1 MPEADLSALSGIDLV
16 FPAAVLSNGAVVYQG
31 NVLDSYE
38 LYPKALCFVA
48 ASEQGLEDLKSLAE
62 EVIKVSDCKP
72 PPLLHLN
79 GASHKN
85 WEQELQSTLLRV
97 LAQEVRA
104 AAERNV
110 LLNRSIALMRK
121 EQERI
126 LDNFS
131 KMENFVLSHNLIE
144 RRLLTSLEP
153 SPACAPLEISSES
166 SLEQRLPVS
175 SSGLSDVMVFVDDVD
190 PDASGVLEVILFTIE
205 DSEICAKWHIASEKI
220 RDKRLRLSLPVSLSG
235 DAMTPSLRVRWVG
248 EGVVSLATS
257 LHNPDTRY
265 QASHPDN
272 SDGRV
277 LALRCW
283 SYIPGS
289 QAPLPAGAHLPVGK
303 DKEPVRTVLVTPESL
318 EKFIN
323 ITAPEEYVRVVQD
336 GRALQVHAMKGET
349 TSAVIQ
355 HVVPVN
361 TSKIVAEITTTSENG
376 PKIEYALGLLPTP
389 RSGSKFDVERVL
401 GTGIMSDW
409 VPMTPLDV
417 GEVQLLLPRALEAP
431 HDLYLMT
438 RLAQGQED
446 DAWAWS
452 TFRNI
457 RVTIGQEPD
466 HDR

>member
-235 DAMTPSLRVRWVG
+235 DAMTPSLRIRWAG
-248 EGVVSLATS
+248 EGSINLATS
-257 LHNPDTRY
+257 LHNPDTRF
-265 QASHPDN
+265 QASHPGN
-272 SDGRV
+272 HDGRV

-283 SYIPGS
+283 TYIPGS
-289 QAPLPAGAHLPVGK
+289 QAPLPVGAHLPVGK
-303 DKEPVRTVLVTPESL
+303 NKELVHTVHVTADQL
-318 EKFIN
+318 K
-323 ITAPEEYVRVVQD
+323 EYVNLTSPEDHIRLVEDERV
-336 GRALQVHAMKGET
+336 LLVHALKDRVAAAMLQQ
-349 TSAVIQ
+349 AVPANASRI
-355 HVVPVN
+355 
-361 TSKIVAEITTTSENG
+361 TAEITTTAKDA
-376 PKIEYALGLLPTP
+376 PVIEYALGVLPAA
-389 RSGSKFDVERVL
+389 SSNNSKDLSVL
-401 GTGIMSDW
+401 FSNGLVSDW
-409 VPMTPLDV
+409 VRMTPLDQ
-417 GEVQLLLPRALEAP
+417 GEVQIDLQAP
-431 HDLYLMT
+431 LKDTHDLYLMT
-438 RLAQGQED
+438 RLA
-446 DAWAWS
+446 DAQAAPYWAWS

-457 RVTIGQEPD
+457 RVTLGREMGD
-466 HDR
+466 DR